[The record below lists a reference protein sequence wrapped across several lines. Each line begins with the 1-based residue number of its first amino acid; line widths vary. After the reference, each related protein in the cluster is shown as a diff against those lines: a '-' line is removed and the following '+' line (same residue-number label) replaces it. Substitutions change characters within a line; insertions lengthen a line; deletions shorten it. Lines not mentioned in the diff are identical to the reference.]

1 MSKTNGKR
9 NGRKNG
15 KPEKQAEAGATARN
29 AKGQFPAGVSG
40 NPRGMQT
47 KFATRFR
54 QQLHEFAEANMAE
67 DDERSRVSVLL
78 QTTFDKALAG
88 DMYAMKLLWD
98 RLMPATLQAELNV
111 QGLGS
116 EVVVDVFGCM
126 MQDYAA
132 AGRLPE
138 LTSRQ

>member
-15 KPEKQAEAGATARN
+15 KPAAQASAGTPERLPN
-29 AKGQFPAGVSG
+29 GQFPPGVSG
-40 NPRGMQT
+40 NPRGVQAQ
-47 KFATRFR
+47 FAAQFR
-54 QQLHEFAEANMAE
+54 KQLHEFAAQPISEEDTRSHCAALIEATF
-67 DDERSRVSVLL
+67 ER
-78 QTTFDKALAG
+78 ALKG
-88 DMYAMKLLWD
+88 DMHAAKVLFD
-98 RLMPATLQAELNV
+98 RLIPATLQAELSV

-116 EVVVDVFGCM
+116 EAVVDVFGCM